1 MPCAPPNSKFKLRS
15 RLRRVPV
22 ADPAGPPSRKCSCS
36 PPPPPFQHRSMAA
49 SLQQEFDVDGAQ
61 LGALSSAYFWPY
73 LGMQFVLGYLF
84 LRFGVDA
91 VVCASMAIAA
101 TGSLVFALSE
111 SLGVAVLGRCLIG
124 SGVAA
129 AWLGVVTVAQGPAFE
144 KAGLSTTVTGAGV
157 LFGLA
162 GALIAQTPLTS
173 AIELFGFRPVLLWS
187 TVAPAVVAAAF
198 FVRALI
204 GAGVCCRGVDAAK
217 DRGAIQAVDGG
228 RAPALD
234 ALLDGHEAASDDA
247 AAVEGLAETK
257 PEAPPTV
264 MAAYWAALRSP
275 ILLPVVLY
283 GFGIAAPL
291 LAFASLWAT
300 PFFEDVYDL
309 DKPTA
314 SGVVSAFLVGW
325 GVGGPALG
333 WVVDRLG
340 GGPRGAQWVMMLC
353 PVVGGVALT
362 PVLLADLPVW
372 AAATLMA
379 VAGLAS
385 CIAIVLAYTRLVI
398 VRPEGRATAVA
409 IVNAAMIL
417 AGASLQPAIGLVLD
431 GVAGGRIH
439 ELPSGRKVYPPD
451 AYRWALMVLPGCY
464 VLSTLSFAVAWCV
477 CGHGMARKEH
487 GDGPTPPLLAR
498 PVVGGA
504 GKP

>member
-1 MPCAPPNSKFKLRS
+1 MCLRTLCLC
-15 RLRRVPV
+15 RP
-22 ADPAGPPSRKCSCS
+22 
-36 PPPPPFQHRSMAA
+36 RSMAA
-49 SLQQEFDVDGAQ
+49 SLQREFDVDGAQ

-91 VVCASMAIAA
+91 VVCASMAMAA
-101 TGSLVFALSE
+101 AGSLVFALSE
-111 SLGVAVLGRCLIG
+111 TLGVAVLGRCLIG

-144 KAGLSTTVTGAGV
+144 QAGLSTTVTGAGV

-162 GALIAQTPLTS
+162 GALLAQTPLTS
-173 AIELFGFRPVLLWS
+173 AIDTFGFRPVLLWS
-187 TVAPAVVAAAF
+187 TVAPAIVAVAF
-198 FVRALI
+198 FARTMV
-204 GAGVCCRGVDAAK
+204 GAGVCCRGGVEVRDGALQAGAAPST
-217 DRGAIQAVDGG
+217 
-228 RAPALD
+228 PALTG
-234 ALLDGHEAASDDA
+234 LLGSGERAEAGAVAGAEHASLKA
-247 AAVEGLAETK
+247 
-257 PEAPPTV
+257 EAPPSV
-264 MAAYWAALRSP
+264 LAAYWAALRSP
-275 ILLPVVLY
+275 VLLPVVLY

-314 SGVVSAFLVGW
+314 SAVVSAFLVGW
-325 GVGGPALG
+325 GVGGPLLG
-333 WVVDRLG
+333 WAVDRLG
-340 GGPRGAQWVMMLC
+340 GGPEGAQWVLMLC

-362 PVLLADLPVW
+362 PVLLLDLPVW

-379 VAGLAS
+379 IAGLAS

-398 VRPEGRATAVA
+398 VRPEGKATAVA

-417 AGASLQPAIGLVLD
+417 AGASLQPAIGIVLD
-431 GVAGGRIH
+431 GVAGGRIR
-439 ELPSGRKVYPPD
+439 ELPSGRKVYPAD

-464 VLSTLSFAVAWCV
+464 LLSTLAFVVAWCA
-477 CGHGMARKEH
+477 CGHGRARK
-487 GDGPTPPLLAR
+487 GRGNGATPPTLADPLIR
-498 PVVGGA
+498 H